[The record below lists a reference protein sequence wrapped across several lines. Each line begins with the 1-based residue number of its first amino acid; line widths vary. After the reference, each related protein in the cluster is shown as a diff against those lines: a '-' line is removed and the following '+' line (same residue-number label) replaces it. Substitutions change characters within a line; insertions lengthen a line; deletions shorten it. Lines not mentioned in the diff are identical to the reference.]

1 MVVSKDTAEHY
12 VWGGDCDG
20 WRLLPRQ
27 DLNIIHERMPSGR
40 QETTHRHD
48 AARQFFFVLSGE
60 LTMRMA
66 DGDHRIPTGA
76 GLEIPPGVA
85 HQAANTSGADVE
97 FLVISHPT
105 TRGDRVDIEG

>member
-20 WRLLPRQ
+20 WALLPRQ